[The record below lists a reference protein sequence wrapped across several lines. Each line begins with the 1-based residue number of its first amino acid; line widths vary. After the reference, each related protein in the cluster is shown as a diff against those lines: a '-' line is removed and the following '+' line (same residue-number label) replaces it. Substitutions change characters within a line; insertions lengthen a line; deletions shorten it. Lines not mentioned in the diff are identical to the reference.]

1 MKPADPADTT
11 DAGGYRWR
19 TDNPGRVLS
28 NALRRFEER
37 VLALMVEAGHSQ
49 TRRSHVNLTRHLDLE
64 GTRITELAR
73 RAAMTNAAMSE
84 LIDQCEALGLVER
97 VADPADRRTRVV
109 HFTPQGLQWLTAF
122 GQAVG
127 IAQREMVEEIGERAL
142 AVLLKELGRYGARST
157 VPTPCVSARHA

>member
-1 MKPADPADTT
+1 MKPAEPAGKTDTR
-11 DAGGYRWR
+11 GYRWR

-84 LIDQCEALGLVER
+84 LIDQCETLGLVER
-97 VADPADRRTRVV
+97 VADPADRRARVV
-109 HFTPQGLQWLTAF
+109 RFTPQGLQWLTAF
-122 GQAVG
+122 GRAVG
-127 IAQREMVEEIGERAL
+127 VAQSEMVAETGEQTLAAL
-142 AVLLKELGRYGARST
+142 LMALGRYGTQAEEE
-157 VPTPCVSARHA
+157 